1 MGVVINFPAVAR
13 AARSRSIVGRSDSAT
28 VIILPVIRIERYID
42 EPAGSFE
49 PEASSGPRRRRRR
62 RATRS

>member
-1 MGVVINFPAVAR
+1 MGTVISFPPAERPVR
-13 AARSRSIVGRSDSAT
+13 SARSIADRPESAT

-42 EPAGSFE
+42 TPVDDVAPAPGGS
-49 PEASSGPRRRRRR
+49 PRRRRR